1 MLHQLKRH
9 PFPVK
14 AYFDFSLVLT
24 YAFPKKQLEPMLPP
38 GLELDTF
45 GDYAF
50 VAVAMV
56 QTRKLRPFFVP
67 SFLGRDFFLSGYR
80 IFVKYHT
87 QKGKRYRGLFILR
100 SDTDNGT
107 MQKSGNLLTHY
118 NYHHT
123 DIAWQ
128 KLPDG
133 IEVKVRSKDRV
144 SDADIKVQYGN
155 EATQLPQ
162 GSVFTNWKEAR
173 RFAGPLP
180 FTFDY
185 EKETHSIIFI
195 EGVRENWVPA
205 PLQVEKADLQFFNS
219 EKFKNTTPVLSNAFI
234 TEQIPYRWKKG
245 VREKL

>member
-1 MLHQLKRH
+1 MFHQLKRH

-24 YAFPKKQLEPMLPP
+24 YAFPKEQLQPFLPP
-38 GLELDTF
+38 GLELDTH

-56 QTRKLRPFFVP
+56 QTRNLRPFFVP
-67 SFLGRDFFLSGYR
+67 KFMGKDFFLSGYR

-87 QKGKRYRGLFILR
+87 QRGKRYRGLFILR
-100 SDTDNGT
+100 SDTDNPT
-107 MQKSGNLLTHY
+107 MQKFGNLLTHY
-118 NYHHT
+118 NYHT
-123 DIAWQ
+123 VEVDW
-128 KLPDG
+128 KKDEKG
-133 IEVKVRSKDRV
+133 IEVKVNSADHTT
-144 SDADIKVQYGN
+144 DAEIKVKFGDEQ
-155 EATQLPQ
+155 TPLPKD
-162 GSVFTNWKEAR
+162 SIFASWKEAR

-195 EGVRENWVPA
+195 EGVREHWVPA
-205 PLQVEKADLQFFNS
+205 PLEVEMAKINFFNS
-219 EKFKNTTPVLSNAFI
+219 EKFKTTSPILSNAFVT
-234 TEQIPYRWKKG
+234 TEIPYMWKKG